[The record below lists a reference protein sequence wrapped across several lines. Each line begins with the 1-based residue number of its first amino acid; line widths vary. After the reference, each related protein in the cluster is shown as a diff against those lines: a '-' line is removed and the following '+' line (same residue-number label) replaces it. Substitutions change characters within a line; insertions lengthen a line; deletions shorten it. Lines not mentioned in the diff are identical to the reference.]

1 MVAVKEEE
9 EEEADDEGGGGGF
22 LSSSLFFFKKK
33 KKKKEKRKSLDS
45 VYLRFL
51 TPSSSRSVPAAGT
64 NSHVLLSIRRRTRA
78 GD

>member
-22 LSSSLFFFKKK
+22 LSSSLFFKKK